1 MCDIAGFDRSYRT
14 YFVERIPLIHPQRKE
29 TGMKE
34 YIFWRRLS
42 LWLDG
47 GDLALEESEIG

>member
-1 MCDIAGFDRSYRT
+1 MCDTAGLDRSYRA
-14 YFVERIPLIHPQRKE
+14 YFVKRIQLIHPQRKE

-42 LWLDG
+42 LWSDG
-47 GDLALEESEIG
+47 GDLALKSDER

>member
-1 MCDIAGFDRSYRT
+1 VCDIVGFNRSYRT
-14 YFVERIPLIHPQRKE
+14 YFVERMQLIHPQRKE

-34 YIFWRRLS
+34 YIFWRRLN

-47 GDLALEESEIG
+47 GDLALKGSEIG